1 MIMIS
6 RYLVEQISNMEPSAG
21 KDKKIV
27 GNLYA
32 RLLSNGAL
40 IDHLSPATRPAFEQF
55 LKQGAEEVANKRAE
69 KERAV
74 EQTMDAIRGLIRERA
89 ERAERDTAVAM
100 RSKGLQVEGEALR
113 CPSPLLR
120 QRAEPREP

>member
-1 MIMIS
+1 
-6 RYLVEQISNMEPSAG
+6 MEPSAGTAG

-40 IDHLSPATRPAFEQF
+40 DHLSPATRPAFEQF

-69 KERAV
+69 EERAV
-74 EQTMDAIRGLIRERA
+74 EQTMDGIRGLIRERA
-89 ERAERDTAVAM
+89 ERAERYTAVAM

-113 CPSPLLR
+113 RPSLQLK
-120 QRAEPREP
+120 QRAEPGEPWTSL